1 MFVPGEVLVACS
13 FASYLSVFT
22 RQYREA
28 SVLAFIDFLRKHD
41 VASSKAPD
49 PLMTLSTEADMV
61 LWSPQGLP
69 NDRVSCEDGVIMQC
83 SERWC
88 LIIDPQQQGIVWIK
102 NKEVGNN
109 LQVTRI
115 GHRK

>member
-1 MFVPGEVLVACS
+1 M
-13 FASYLSVFT
+13 
-22 RQYREA
+22 
-28 SVLAFIDFLRKHD
+28 
-41 VASSKAPD
+41 ASSKAPD

-61 LWSPQGLP
+61 LWSSQGLP
-69 NDRVSCEDGVIMQC
+69 NDRVSCEDGVIMQY
-83 SERWC
+83 SERWR

-115 GHRK
+115 GHQKMVATFEMSLDSGKSVLMENMAVWIVWGVPYLKLSWII